1 MTLIC
6 VSSSVFSLLSF
17 FNSISTFS
25 LWSFGS
31 SSVNFSSDCDADSFL
46 LLGIEVSKALD
57 NSCWNKYPE
66 MFTTAETDRLYP
78 VKSLHSSASI
88 LLSNSNSGSSL
99 TFCAALVTALS
110 SFAILS
116 SISSLSLRK
125 MHSYRSTASKSL
137 MVTPPP
143 PDNLLISL
151 YITLHQKIVNS
162 GNYHYKKFKTEQNLN
177 GLKALRSFNPNKISG
192 SQPLPIFL
200 IP

>member
-99 TFCAALVTALS
+99 IFCAALVTALS
-110 SFAILS
+110 SFAMLS

-143 PDNLLISL
+143 PQTTCSLVYILHFVKKSLTQEITTIRNLKLS
-151 YITLHQKIVNS
+151 KIL
-162 GNYHYKKFKTEQNLN
+162 TD
-177 GLKALRSFNPNKISG
+177 
-192 SQPLPIFL
+192 
-200 IP
+200 